1 MASTRNSAVETQ
13 LPKVRIYATDD
24 GEYLLLEQEIFERAL
39 IQSLKNLERSQK
51 LVLFVVVEIV
61 PMSER
66 VVDGIQINYTTQF
79 RKLSYQILWNG

>member
-1 MASTRNSAVETQ
+1 MNNSVIVGIASARNGTVETQ
-13 LPKVRIYATDD
+13 LPKVRIYTTDD

-66 VVDGIQINYTTQF
+66 VVDGIQINYTTQ
-79 RKLSYQILWNG
+79 